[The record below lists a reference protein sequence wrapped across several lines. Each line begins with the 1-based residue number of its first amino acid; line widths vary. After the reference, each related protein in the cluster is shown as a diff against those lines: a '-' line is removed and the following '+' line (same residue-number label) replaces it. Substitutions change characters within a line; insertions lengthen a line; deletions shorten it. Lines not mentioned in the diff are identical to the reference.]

1 MELNMN
7 TYFAAPERVTPAE
20 LSMQV
25 KLASEDTL
33 ISALLH
39 SISGMLAIVNEQ
51 RQVIAINDNLLQAL
65 GITDPG
71 ACLGLRPGEIL
82 KCIYAHD
89 EPAGCG
95 TTRMCATCGAAVAM
109 VASLTH
115 GQPVEKTCAMTTSVD
130 GKINNISLLIQ
141 SNPVQIDG
149 KRYLLLFL
157 QDITVAE
164 KRAALERTFFHDINN
179 ILQMLLSASELLKR
193 REPSRLATNINDATL
208 RLVREVEIQRHLM
221 NSDTGPLSTA
231 WRDVQVSEIIQNLQS
246 FFSDH
251 PAAKGKHLVVAE
263 LTEDPIITTDIA
275 LVMRVLSNMV
285 LNAFEAT
292 DPDGIVII
300 TAERHKTSTS
310 FHVWNNRPIP
320 DSIRERVFQRNFTTK
335 DGPGRGIGTYS
346 MKLFGEDFLGGKVDF
361 TSSLTDGTI
370 FTLTL
375 PVSGESKK
383 H

>member
-1 MELNMN
+1 MN
-7 TYFAAPERVTPAE
+7 TFFAAPERVSPAE
-20 LSMQV
+20 LSLQV
-25 KLASEDTL
+25 KLASEDSL
-33 ISALLH
+33 LSALLH

-65 GITDPG
+65 GITDP
-71 ACLGLRPGEIL
+71 ATCLGLRPGEIL
-82 KCIYAHD
+82 KCVYAHD

-109 VASLTH
+109 VASLTENK
-115 GQPVEKTCAMTTSVD
+115 PIERTCAMTTGVD
-130 GKINNISLLIQ
+130 GKTSNISLLIQ
-141 SNPVQIDG
+141 SSPVHIDG

-157 QDITVAE
+157 QDITVQE

-179 ILQMLLSASELLKR
+179 ILQMLLSASELLKM
-193 REPSRLATNINDATL
+193 REPSRLATNINDATV
-208 RLVREVEIQRHLM
+208 RLVREVEIQRLLM
-221 NSDTGPLSTA
+221 NNDSGPLATA
-231 WRDVQVSEIIQNLQS
+231 WRDVQVSEIIQSLQA
-246 FFSDH
+246 FFADH
-251 PAAKGKHLVVAE
+251 PVARGKHLVVAE
-263 LTEDPIITTDIA
+263 LTDNPVLTTDIA

-300 TAERHKTSTS
+300 TAEQDKASTS

-346 MKLFGEDFLGGKVDF
+346 MKLFGEDFLGGKVGF

-375 PVSGESKK
+375 PVSQAGRK
-383 H
+383 